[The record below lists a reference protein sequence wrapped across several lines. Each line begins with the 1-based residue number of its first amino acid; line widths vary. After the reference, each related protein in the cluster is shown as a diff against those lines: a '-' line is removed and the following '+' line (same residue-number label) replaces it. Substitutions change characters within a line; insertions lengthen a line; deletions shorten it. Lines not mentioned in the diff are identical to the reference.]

1 MPKTT
6 HGMSHTRLYS
16 IYKDMIRRCHNK
28 NDKRKTGYIKYGA
41 VGIAVCAEW
50 RNDRIL
56 FFEWSLKN
64 GYKDNLSI
72 DRKDSYGNYSPD
84 NCRWTD
90 RNTQS
95 RNTPKFKK
103 GISGVRG
110 VSFCKTSN
118 RWRATIS
125 INNKSITI
133 GRANTIKE
141 CAIIRNKYIDDNNLD
156 HIKSEA

>member
-6 HGMSHTRLYS
+6 HGMSQTRLYS

-41 VGIAVCAEW
+41 LGISVCDEW
-50 RNDRIL
+50 RKDRL
-56 FFEWSLKN
+56 SFFEWSLSN
-64 GYKDNLSI
+64 GYEDNLSI
-72 DRKDSYGNYSPD
+72 DRKDSYGDYEPN
-84 NCRWTD
+84 NCRWVD
-90 RNTQS
+90 RTTQS

-103 GISGVRG
+103 GISGIRG
-110 VSFCKTSN
+110 VSFCKTAN

-133 GRANTIKE
+133 GRANTKEE
-141 CAIIRNKYIDDNNLD
+141 CATMRNKYIDDNNLD
-156 HIKSEA
+156 HIKSEI